1 VAREAA
7 DVVLQDDSLATL
19 VGAIAQ
25 GRVIFG
31 NIRKFILYLLS
42 CNLSEIMVVG
52 VASLSGMPLPIL
64 PLQILFLNLVTDV
77 FPAFAL
83 GVGEGERDVMQ
94 HPPRDPRE
102 PLMPARLW
110 AAVVGHGAVITVAT
124 LTGFLVAM
132 EVLEMDGKSAVTISF
147 LTLAL

>member
-1 VAREAA
+1 IGIAMGRRGSQVAREAA
-7 DVVLQDDSLATL
+7 DVVLQDDSLGTL
-19 VGAIAQ
+19 VSAIAQ

-52 VASLSGMPLPIL
+52 FASLSGMPLPIL

-83 GVGEGERDVMQ
+83 GAGEGEKDVMQ
-94 HPPRDPRE
+94 RPPRDPCE
-102 PLMPARLW
+102 PLMPPRLW
-110 AAVVGHGAVITVAT
+110 AAVAGHGAVITGAT
-124 LTGFLVAM
+124 LTSFVVAI
-132 EVLEMDGKSAVTISF
+132 EVLEMDEK
-147 LTLAL
+147 